1 MKMKTVASTVM
12 MDTRP
17 RCAMTAAAPLVDGD
31 GDVDTAT
38 GVGVG
43 AVDGDGD
50 VDTAT
55 GVVLGVDGDG
65 DVDTATGVGGHIGYG
80 HRYDVLHFL
89 VTSVPAAS
97 RRHS

>member
-31 GDVDTAT
+31 GDVE
-38 GVGVG
+38 
-43 AVDGDGD
+43 
-50 VDTAT
+50 TAT

-65 DVDTATGVGGHIGYG
+65 DVDTATGVGHIGYG
-80 HRYDVLHFL
+80 QGNG
-89 VTSVPAAS
+89 A
-97 RRHS
+97 